1 MYINS
6 YIFEANQSKII
17 KAKKHPTL
25 PLLAIVH
32 SDEIEILNPTFCS
45 QIKLKTAFIDCAW
58 VP

>member
-32 SDEIEILNPTFCS
+32 SDEIEILNQTFCS
-45 QIKLKTAFIDCAW
+45 QI
-58 VP
+58 